1 MWQQSVVQKEWCSD
15 PDFVAGQVAEFWRSF
30 WHQNKQ
36 PDQDFVNEALRF
48 LPQLP
53 EFDPHISPWELEWVL
68 KRLPR
73 KKARGLD
80 GFSYAE
86 LRALGPDLKSALL
99 LLLSTI
105 TTSATWPARLCDATV
120 ALLAKVDDPQVAA
133 HGRPITILASVYR
146 VWSKCYTLK
155 VLKHF
160 LPWIP
165 PTLYGSV
172 PGRSSLDTAWTLQS
186 AIEQSLMNGHALAGV
201 TMDLSKAYNLIPRG
215 PLKSICSR
223 LGWPLALQNSY
234 DAFLNRLH
242 RYFCVG
248 GSLYGPHDSRVGVP
262 EGCPLAVTA
271 MMAITWFADAR
282 QQALCSTPLFSYV
295 DNWGVQASDAQT
307 ILQATSVTEQ
317 TVSSLAMVLALDKLK
332 FYATSPKAREV
343 LRNATF
349 KDINLTVANDFQDLG
364 VYFSSIKRQTAKGF
378 NQRFVHSQSKFQKL
392 QVVSWSDYR
401 RAKTLVRMILPAVL
415 YGVELSHV
423 SWSGYKMLR
432 GRCSSAIWGNHSQR
446 EHFLSPLLSASEL
459 YEPFILVFLQRWR
472 TTQRMLRRYPDIAFP
487 RWNSILEVM
496 TTELYGPLS
505 YFFEQIQQL
514 GWTPLIDG
522 RVKDHYGIIW
532 SVRDVSVKSVRNTVC
547 DAWAAVVST
556 LVRQD
561 DQFKSLQPFHVHR
574 SRQVLQPSA
583 SQYNSLQANYVV
595 GAIMSTAVKAK
606 FLEADQSLC
615 SLCGREG
622 SACHLLYHCGATQHV
637 RDTLDLQRLAPLPN
651 FIRVSGLFPVM
662 SDYSLFLSEL
672 ASIRDEQQ
680 FPSMPDTLHIFTD
693 GSTDQGNVPTLA
705 LSSWS
710 VVLAEEGLQEPAVVA
725 SGALPGVVQSNNR
738 AELYAIYQALLIARD
753 GYLYTDSAYCLVG
766 LLKLQRRG
774 WLEHEW
780 ASCSHYDVGRKIA
793 QLLRPDPWRP

>member
-1 MWQQSVVQKEWCSD
+1 MDEDWVAGGSLHAARIKPPAAASLNSLAMSTQVLVEPIRTAKGSDARFHVKEGPMPLPGTVWQFGKLKVPVRAAVNGTVTLARPFNSDMWRKSVVQKEWCSD

-36 PDQDFVNEALRF
+36 PDQDFVNEALQF

-53 EFDPHISPWELEWVL
+53 EFDSHISPWELEWVL

-99 LLLSTI
+99 LLLNTI

-133 HGRPITILASVYR
+133 HGRPITILASVCR

-186 AIEQSLMNGHALAGV
+186 AIEQSLMSGQVLAGV

-271 MMAITWFADAR
+271 MMAITWFTDAR

-295 DNWGVQASDAQT
+295 DNWQVQASDAQT

-349 KDINLTVANDFQDLG
+349 KDISLTVANDFQDLG

-459 YEPFILVFLQRWR
+459 SEPFILVFLQRWR
-472 TTQRMLRRYPDIAFP
+472 TTQRMLRRYPEIAFP
-487 RWNSILEVM
+487 RWNSILAVM

-532 SVRDVSVKSVRNTVC
+532 SVCDVSVKSVRNTVC
-547 DAWAAVVST
+547 DAWAAVIST

-561 DQFKSLQPFHVHR
+561 DQFESLQPFHVHR

-595 GAIMSTAVKAK
+595 RAIMSTAVKAK

-622 SACHLLYHCGATQHV
+622 SACHLLYHC
-637 RDTLDLQRLAPLPN
+637 
-651 FIRVSGLFPVM
+651 
-662 SDYSLFLSEL
+662 
-672 ASIRDEQQ
+672 
-680 FPSMPDTLHIFTD
+680 
-693 GSTDQGNVPTLA
+693 
-705 LSSWS
+705 
-710 VVLAEEGLQEPAVVA
+710 
-725 SGALPGVVQSNNR
+725 
-738 AELYAIYQALLIARD
+738 
-753 GYLYTDSAYCLVG
+753 
-766 LLKLQRRG
+766 
-774 WLEHEW
+774 
-780 ASCSHYDVGRKIA
+780 
-793 QLLRPDPWRP
+793 